1 VVGGSQPTS
10 RNNPEKRRSQTT
22 RRKTEISH
30 THIYI
35 CEYTHLV
42 GTVGHQAAVDL
53 RVFEILVLLAVPSDG
68 LGAAR
73 QQTYE
78 CRFTRSRLQQIV
90 HIQRYDV
97 LASLKKKEHILNFLM

>member
-1 VVGGSQPTS
+1 VGAGEANLRLATTQKSGDL
-10 RNNPEKRRSQTT
+10 KHRSERLKFRTP
-22 RRKTEISH
+22 IYM
-30 THIYI
+30 YI

-53 RVFEILVLLAVPSDG
+53 SVLEILVLLAVPSDC

-78 CRFTRSRLQQIV
+78 CRFTRSRL
-90 HIQRYDV
+90 
-97 LASLKKKEHILNFLM
+97 